1 MHKLD
6 GKFELFN
13 DSIMIRVAQLGVL
26 FSCTLPATRRKKTKK
41 NMPSWLLPSKKSE
54 LQNASTAYAELG
66 A

>member
-13 DSIMIRVAQLGVL
+13 DSIMIGVAQLGVL

-41 NMPSWLLPSKKSE
+41 KHALLAFTK
-54 LQNASTAYAELG
+54 
-66 A
+66 